1 MPGAPKGGAA
11 EAAEAGP
18 SPGPS
23 KAPGPPGPPGG
34 SAPPPPGPEA
44 EAKPERPLA
53 EILKDAK
60 AAVKEL
66 TGEDAS
72 NITEI
77 LEQLGL
83 KNEGTLKE
91 KVHAAATELGVSIF
105 VWVGD
110 FLQQTPLLS
119 PSLIQPTPHSW
130 QDRV

>member
-1 MPGAPKGGAA
+1 MK
-11 EAAEAGP
+11 
-18 SPGPS
+18 
-23 KAPGPPGPPGG
+23 
-34 SAPPPPGPEA
+34 
-44 EAKPERPLA
+44 
-53 EILKDAK
+53 EILKDVK
-60 AAVKEL
+60 SAVKEM

-72 NITEI
+72 NITEV
-77 LEQLGL
+77 LELLGI

-119 PSLIQPTPHSW
+119 PSLIQPIPHSW